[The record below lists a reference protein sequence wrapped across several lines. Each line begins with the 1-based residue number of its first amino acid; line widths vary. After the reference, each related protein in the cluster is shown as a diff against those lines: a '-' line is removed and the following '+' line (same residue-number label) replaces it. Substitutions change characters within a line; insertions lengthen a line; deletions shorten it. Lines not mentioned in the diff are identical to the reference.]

1 MRRELDYLDL
11 IYLRLKDKVGCFV
24 ARSTVDQEDMLGL
37 VRSVIVM
44 LNKMV

>member
-1 MRRELDYLDL
+1 VRRELNYPDL

-24 ARSTVDQEDMLGL
+24 ARSTVNQEDMLGL
-37 VRSVIVM
+37 VRSAIVV